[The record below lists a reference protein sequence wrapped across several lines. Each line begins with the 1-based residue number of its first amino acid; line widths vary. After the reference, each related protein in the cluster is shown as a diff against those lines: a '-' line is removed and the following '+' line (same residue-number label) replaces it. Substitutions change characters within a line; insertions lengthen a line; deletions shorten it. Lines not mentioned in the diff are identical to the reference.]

1 MQHST
6 TQPRI
11 AAITQH
17 PVIHRSVF
25 VLALALF
32 GVVSF
37 LAGIANLTL
46 AIIQSSN
53 GALPGVGSAALLDA
67 AFDFTLG
74 ALIVGSLGAFAQ
86 NRLLSVWLYAG
97 GILADILY
105 DSLMGYPPN
114 ALFVL
119 FGLLLVSQLLRFRN
133 ELELT

>member
-1 MQHST
+1 MQHTT

-11 AAITQH
+11 AAITQQS
-17 PVIHRSVF
+17 VVNRSIF
-25 VLALALF
+25 ITAIALF

-46 AIIQSSN
+46 AIIQSPN
-53 GALPGVGSAALLDA
+53 GALPGLSSASLLDA

-74 ALIVGSLGAFAQ
+74 ALIVGSLGAFVQ
-86 NRLLSVWLYAG
+86 NRMLSVWLYAG

>member
-11 AAITQH
+11 AAITQK
-17 PVIHRSVF
+17 PVVNRSIF
-25 VLALALF
+25 VIALALF
-32 GVVSF
+32 GVLSF
-37 LAGIANLTL
+37 LAGIANLIF
-46 AIIQSSN
+46 AIIQFSNSS
-53 GALPGVGSAALLDA
+53 LPGIGSAALLDA
-67 AFDFTLG
+67 AFEFTLG
-74 ALIVGSLGAFAQ
+74 ALIVGSLGAFVQ
-86 NRLLSVWLYAG
+86 NRMLSVWLYAG

-133 ELELT
+133 ELELK